1 MNITKCL
8 ACGNVDLVPVIQL
21 GMQPLANNYGE
32 DKTYPL
38 GLNGCLVCTHTQLTY
53 SVPAKRLFSRY
64 LYESGTSQTLKD
76 WFSEFADKLG
86 APKSILDIASND
98 GTFLRICKEKGWKVQ
113 GIDPAKNLAPSDIP
127 TVVDFFSEFTRLD
140 KFDVITA
147 FNVVAH
153 TVNPLGIL
161 KGMKENL
168 ADDGS
173 IYIMTSQGDMLDSGE
188 LDTIYHEHHS
198 FFTRESMKVLAR
210 RAGLELVSCR
220 IQDIHGGSLLFHLK
234 PVDET
239 MFEYFAKRANQRITT
254 AKAFKPKHRM
264 VGVGAAAKGVVFLN
278 ATKMPLETVYDE
290 ARLKWGHTI
299 PGTGI
304 PIVDMRKLADID
316 EPLTIVVLAWN
327 FLEELSSKIK
337 KLRPYDKL
345 GFRDEIVTFFGEGE

>member
-8 ACGNVDLVPVIQL
+8 ACGNTELVPIIQL
-21 GMQPLANNYGE
+21 GMQPLANNYWE
-32 DKTYPL
+32 TKTYPL
-38 GLNGCLVCTHTQLTY
+38 GLNGCLVCTHSQLTY

-76 WFSEFADKLG
+76 WFGEFADKLG
-86 APKSILDIASND
+86 TPKSILDIASND

-173 IYIMTSQGDMLDSGE
+173 IYIMTSQGDMLDNGQF
-188 LDTIYHEHHS
+188 DTIYHEHHS

-210 RAGLELVSCR
+210 RAGLELLSCR
-220 IQDIHGGSLLFHLK
+220 VQDIHGGSLLFHLK
-234 PVDET
+234 PVGET
-239 MFEYFAKRANQRITT
+239 IFERFASESNRVIEKAR
-254 AKAFKPKHRM
+254 AFKPKYRM
-264 VGVGAAAKGVVFLN
+264 VAVGAAAKGVVFLN
-278 ATKMPLETVYDE
+278 ATKIEPEVVYDE
-290 ARLKWGHTI
+290 AKLKWGFNI
-299 PGTGI
+299 PGTQI
-304 PIVDMRKLADID
+304 PIKDFKELGEID
-316 EPLTIVVLAWN
+316 EPLTIIILAWN
-327 FLEELSSKIK
+327 FGSELSAKIRA
-337 KLRPYDKL
+337 LRPYKEL
-345 GFRDEIVTFFGEGE
+345 GFRDEIITFFGED